1 VSGVSRGIDRIEAIF
16 DDPHLVANAGLVVPA
31 TLMVRLGLEAL
42 INETVRLVGRV
53 GGSRPGRKVLTL
65 VAAILAG
72 GSHIDHADVL
82 RSGATRAV
90 LPFRVMAPSTL
101 GTFLRSFTFGHIR
114 QLDAVIAQA
123 LCRAWQLGAG
133 PSEDTMTIDLDS
145 TICEV
150 HGKQKQGAAYGYTR
164 TLGYHPLL
172 ATCAETGEVLHA
184 RLRKGSSQRGA
195 KRFVEELVARLRR
208 TGGPAAMCLRADSG
222 FWSHGLIDTLA
233 RLGVGWSITVT
244 INPTIRAVIEAI
256 DENAWMPIAYP
267 AGGEAAVAE
276 TTYLPGRGPRR
287 RSYRLVVR
295 RSRLTGPA
303 QQALW
308 PDWRY
313 HAFVTS
319 STADAVTADRFHRDH
334 ARVELAIRD
343 LKQGAGLEHCPSG
356 RFFANAAW
364 LACAVLAHNI
374 IRWTDHLGGTR
385 HNDQLTVAR
394 TVRARLFT
402 LPGRFVNHS
411 GRPTLRLPLDWPS
424 AHAFTTALGRIRN
437 LPLVT

>member
-1 VSGVSRGIDRIEAIF
+1 VRGVSRGIDRIEAIF

-31 TLMVRLGLEAL
+31 TLIARLGLEEL
-42 INETVRLVGRV
+42 VNRTVRLVGRV

-65 VAAILAG
+65 VSAILAG

-82 RSGATRAV
+82 RAGATRAV
-90 LPFRVMAPSTL
+90 LPFQVMAPSTL
-101 GTFLRSFTFGHIR
+101 GTFLRAFTFGHVR
-114 QLDAVIAQA
+114 QLDAVIAEA
-123 LCRAWQLGAG
+123 LDRAWQLGAG
-133 PSEDTMTIDLDS
+133 PGEDTMTIDMDS
-145 TICEV
+145 TVCEV
-150 HGKQKQGAAYGYTR
+150 HGRQKQGTAYGYTKQ
-164 TLGYHPLL
+164 LGYHPLL

-208 TGGPAAMCLRADSG
+208 AGAPAAMCLRADSG
-222 FWSHGLIDTLA
+222 FWSHALIDTLA

-244 INPTIRAVIEAI
+244 INPAIRAVIEAI
-256 DENAWMPIAYP
+256 DNDAWVPIAYP

-276 TTYLPGRGPRR
+276 TTYTPGRGAG

-295 RSRLTGPA
+295 RSRLTDPA

-319 STADAVTADRFHRDH
+319 SVADTVSGDRFHRDH

-343 LKQGAGLEHCPSG
+343 LKEGAGLEHCPSG

-364 LACAVLAHNI
+364 LACAVLAHNL
-374 IRWTDHLGGTR
+374 IRWTDRLGGTR
-385 HNDQLTVAR
+385 HGDQLTVAR
-394 TVRARLFT
+394 TVRARLIA
-402 LPGRFVNHS
+402 LPGRLVNRS
-411 GRPTLRLPLDWPS
+411 GRPTLRLPRDWPW
-424 AHAFTTALGRIRN
+424 AHAFTLALGRVRN